1 MPYADLSPNARGAIW
16 LLGASVVFSAMN
28 AGIKLVGG
36 TIPSVEIAFFRCFFG
51 LVSLLPFLPYMG
63 RSVFSTDRMGMHVL
77 RAGLGLFAMSAN
89 FYAVTKMELAPAVA
103 ITFTSPLFMIVLA
116 IFFLDEKPGLGRILA
131 TCVGFIGTI
140 IMLEPGSGEPTFPAI
155 AALIGALAV
164 AFVLV
169 VVKKLAATERPMT
182 ALIYFSVFS
191 SVVSAPPA
199 IYFWVEPNMREF
211 AVLAAI
217 GIFGSLGQYCLIKAY
232 HLGEATVVTPISYV
246 QLVLVGLI
254 GFFGFNET
262 PSIMAWIG
270 TLIIVFSTLYITLE
284 RRKKSI
290 VGE

>member
-1 MPYADLSPNARGAIW
+1 
-16 LLGASVVFSAMN
+16 
-28 AGIKLVGG
+28 
-36 TIPSVEIAFFRCFFG
+36 
-51 LVSLLPFLPYMG
+51 
-63 RSVFSTDRMGMHVL
+63 
-77 RAGLGLFAMSAN
+77 
-89 FYAVTKMELAPAVA
+89 
-103 ITFTSPLFMIVLA
+103 
-116 IFFLDEKPGLGRILA
+116 
-131 TCVGFIGTI
+131 
-140 IMLEPGSGEPTFPAI
+140 MLEPGSGEPTFPAI

-262 PSIMAWIG
+262 PSLMAWIG
-270 TLIIVFSTLYITLE
+270 TLIIVLSTLYITLE